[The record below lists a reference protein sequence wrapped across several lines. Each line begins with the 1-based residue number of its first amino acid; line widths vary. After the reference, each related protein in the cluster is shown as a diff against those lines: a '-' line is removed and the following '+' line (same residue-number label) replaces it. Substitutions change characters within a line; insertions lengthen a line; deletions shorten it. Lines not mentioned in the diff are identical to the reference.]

1 MQEMLQKIIARAGIA
16 SRRHAELLIASGQV
30 RVNGRV
36 VRELGTKADAAKDR
50 IEAAGRVV
58 EAKEGRRVYMLLNKP
73 PEVVSAMEDP
83 EGRKTL
89 RNCLR
94 GLPERVFPVGNLEYA
109 ASGLVFLTNDGDLAA
124 DMLKNWARLEQIY
137 HVKVK
142 GMLTLADLER
152 LGRWAPPKHLTSQE
166 NPRTMASERL
176 QKIIAAGGIASRRKA
191 EEIIA
196 AGRVTLNGKVVVE
209 QGTKADPQ
217 RDVICVDGKPLKSRE
232 RLLYFLLHKPKG
244 YVTTVSD
251 PEGRPTIME
260 LMKKCPHRVYPVGRL
275 DYASEGLLLMT
286 NDGQLAQRL
295 MKAGSH
301 APKTYLVKISG
312 QPDEQALN
320 RLRSGITIELEDGM
334 RVKTSP
340 AKLRLVEDSAN
351 PWYAVIL
358 SEGRNRQI
366 RRMFQRVGFNVEKI
380 KRVQLGPLVLDV
392 PPGKYR
398 ALTVREVAQL
408 KSL

>member
-1 MQEMLQKIIARAGIA
+1 
-16 SRRHAELLIASGQV
+16 
-30 RVNGRV
+30 
-36 VRELGTKADAAKDR
+36 
-50 IEAAGRVV
+50 
-58 EAKEGRRVYMLLNKP
+58 
-73 PEVVSAMEDP
+73 
-83 EGRKTL
+83 
-89 RNCLR
+89 
-94 GLPERVFPVGNLEYA
+94 
-109 ASGLVFLTNDGDLAA
+109 
-124 DMLKNWARLEQIY
+124 
-137 HVKVK
+137 
-142 GMLTLADLER
+142 
-152 LGRWAPPKHLTSQE
+152 
-166 NPRTMASERL
+166 MASERL
-176 QKIIAAGGIASRRKA
+176 QKIIAASGIASRRKA

-217 RDVICVDGKPLKSRE
+217 RDQISVDGKPLKSRE

-251 PEGRPTIME
+251 PEGRPTVME
-260 LMKKCPHRVYPVGRL
+260 LMKKCPQRVYPVGRL

-320 RLRSGITIELEDGM
+320 RLRAGITIELEHGM

-340 AKLRLVEDSAN
+340 AKLRLVEGSAN
-351 PWYAVIL
+351 PWYEVIL

-408 KSL
+408 KNL

>member
-1 MQEMLQKIIARAGIA
+1 
-16 SRRHAELLIASGQV
+16 
-30 RVNGRV
+30 
-36 VRELGTKADAAKDR
+36 
-50 IEAAGRVV
+50 
-58 EAKEGRRVYMLLNKP
+58 
-73 PEVVSAMEDP
+73 
-83 EGRKTL
+83 
-89 RNCLR
+89 
-94 GLPERVFPVGNLEYA
+94 
-109 ASGLVFLTNDGDLAA
+109 
-124 DMLKNWARLEQIY
+124 
-137 HVKVK
+137 
-142 GMLTLADLER
+142 
-152 LGRWAPPKHLTSQE
+152 
-166 NPRTMASERL
+166 MASERL
-176 QKIIAAGGIASRRKA
+176 QKIIAASGIASRRKA

-217 RDVICVDGKPLKSRE
+217 RDEICVDGKPLKSRE

-251 PEGRPTIME
+251 PEGRPTVME
-260 LMKKCPHRVYPVGRL
+260 LMKKCPQRVYPVGRL

-312 QPDEQALN
+312 QPDERALN
-320 RLRSGITIELEDGM
+320 RLRAGITIELEDGM

-340 AKLRLVEDSAN
+340 AKLRLVEGSAN
-351 PWYAVIL
+351 PWYEVIL

-366 RRMFQRVGFNVEKI
+366 RRMFHLVGFNVEKI
-380 KRVQLGPLVLDV
+380 KRVQLGPLVLDI